1 MWNYEMINVTEY
13 FRFGV
18 IIVELWLFWVFSNNL
33 SHQLDLNWT
42 ELDQNLIVILKN
54 GATVTWTIMK
64 KQRLK
69 FWPPIFQIN
78 NMENKKRAIKFE
90 TCYEK

>member
-54 GATVTWTIMK
+54 GATVTWTTMK